1 MIVGVLRIDLA
12 VYESRSLKDKRR
24 VVKGIKDRISN
35 RFNASVA
42 EVGALD
48 SPKRAVLGLAL
59 VGNDTA
65 FVHSCLDTIIDFI
78 RRQGAA
84 SLIDYEREVFSN

>member
-12 VYESRSLKDKRR
+12 VYESHSLKDKRR
-24 VVKGIKDRISN
+24 VVRSIKDRIAG

-48 SPKRAVLGLAL
+48 SRQRVELGVAVVGTETSSIHAQLDKIVEL
-59 VGNDTA
+59 V
-65 FVHSCLDTIIDFI
+65 
-78 RRQGAA
+78 RRQGGA
-84 SLIDYEREVFSN
+84 SLLDYERETF